1 MTSGKLRAIAVPF
14 VVAPPGGARVRTRLQ
29 VSPADEDV
37 LRQIGAHLGR
47 LASADL
53 AQRCREGHL
62 DAKGK
67 AESRQRR
74 KQAMTAASSARWA
87 GAITRTSEDSW
98 QLAARNLAAEAR
110 SLRARI
116 GRIGQRLRIRAGGR
130 CGRVRGYSTQAERWQ
145 KQRRLQHLAARLA
158 VVEQQL
164 ASGKVS
170 ICRGGSRLSR
180 VRHHLAEAGLDEASW
195 QERWE
200 AQRWFI
206 TADGEALQALGNL
219 TIRWHPGERWVEI
232 RLPKPLEHLAN
243 RPHGRYRLS
252 CPVSF
257 PYRGGDVAAQA
268 ESEAVRYDI
277 AFDPG
282 RRRWYLDASW
292 RRGRVELA
300 GLAEL
305 RQARVL
311 AVDLNTGHLA
321 AWVIDPSGNPV
332 GEPGT
337 VPLELTGLCAQTRDG
352 RLRAAV
358 STLIGMARTADARA
372 IVIEDLDFTQARN
385 EGRERAGRRP
395 SRGKAGRRFRRA
407 VAGIPTARFRD
418 RLIQMAFN
426 AGLAVVSVDPAY
438 TSRWGAEHWLAP
450 LRHQASGATGHHAAA
465 VVIGRRAL
473 GQRARRRARCDP
485 TPPADGRRRATRS
498 AAWPAPAPA
507 DLPCA
512 RSRNTGAREACGQL
526 PRQRQTQQAD
536 RSPPADQAAQDRS
549 GPPADPDSLLISA

>member
-1 MTSGKLRAIAVPF
+1 VGWCDHPDQRGLLAV
-14 VVAPPGGARVRTRLQ
+14 GQ
-29 VSPADEDV
+29 
-37 LRQIGAHLGR
+37 
-47 LASADL
+47 
-53 AQRCREGHL
+53 
-62 DAKGK
+62 
-67 AESRQRR
+67 
-74 KQAMTAASSARWA
+74 
-87 GAITRTSEDSW
+87 
-98 QLAARNLAAEAR
+98 RNLAAEAR

-116 GRIGQRLRIRAGGR
+116 GRIGQRLHVAAGGQ
-130 CGRVRGYSTQAERWQ
+130 CGRVRGYPTQAERWQ
-145 KQRRLQHLAARLA
+145 KQQRLQHLVARLQA
-158 VVEQQL
+158 VERQL
-164 ASGKVS
+164 ADGDLSV
-170 ICRGGSRLSR
+170 CRGGRRLAR
-180 VRHHLAEAGLDEASW
+180 VRHHLAEAGLDGAGW
-195 QERWE
+195 RERWE
-200 AQRWFI
+200 AERWFI
-206 TADGEALQALGNL
+206 TADGEAGSWLGNL
-219 TIRWHPGERWVEI
+219 TVRWHPVECWAEI
-232 RLPKPLEHLAN
+232 RLPGPLEHLAN

-257 PYRGGDVAAQA
+257 PYRGCDVAARA
-268 ESEAVRYDI
+268 ESGAVRYDI

-292 RRGRVELA
+292 GRQPA
-300 GLAEL
+300 GQPGLSEL
-305 RQARVL
+305 RQHPVL
-311 AVDLNTGHLA
+311 AIDLNVGHLA
-321 AWVIDPSGNPV
+321 FWVLDPSGNPV
-332 GEPGT
+332 GEPGM
-337 VPLELTGLCAQTRDG
+337 VLLELTGLCAQTRDG

-358 STLIGMARTADARA
+358 STLIGMAEAAGARA
-372 IVIEDLDFTQARN
+372 IVIEDLDFAQARN

-395 SRGKAGRRFRRA
+395 SRGKAGRRFRQA

-418 RLIQMAFN
+418 RLVQMAFN

-507 DLPCA
+507 GLPGA
-512 RSRNTGAREACGQL
+512 RSRDTGSREACGQL

-536 RSPPADQAAQDRS
+536 RSPPADQATQDRS